1 MLNQIKWRG
10 CLLPDEVGKMTAK
23 ADKNGLKCGLNQWV
37 MAKCMKLKKILC
49 LIKNKCQKI
58 KKTLERI

>member
-37 MAKCMKLKKILC
+37 MAEGMKLKNFFVLSKI
-49 LIKNKCQKI
+49 NV
-58 KKTLERI
+58 KK